1 MKIRGSVAKSLL
13 IGLAVALIPVN
24 AVSAQKISPGG
35 ACKVMGQKIAFQK
48 KTYTC
53 IKSGKKL
60 VWNKGVALRKPT
72 PTPTPTQTPS
82 APQTPT
88 PPPAPESQILSL
100 SGVQKMNLPTD
111 YVGQTPS
118 ARILFR
124 WPIPSI
130 ANLGGYVI
138 SYQDQ
143 SMFSPPCDLTN
154 GLCEGPR
161 MADDEVYNLVITD
174 SQTDKVEIGG
184 LKLDNSYQFKFC
196 YVIGDVQAF
205 QNIGSLCWS
214 QGFRI
219 YLYTDTEKVPKAPAI
234 AVVGLSKAIEVDLQS
249 QVPNGFRV
257 KVLIF
262 GGQFGMGATA
272 ASLASTGKMKIDAS
286 PGLYEVV
293 AIMVTPS
300 GINGDPSS
308 SFRVNVS
315 P

>member
-1 MKIRGSVAKSLL
+1 MRIKRSLARGLL
-13 IGLAVALIPVN
+13 IALAISLIPI
-24 AVSAQKISPGG
+24 AAFSAQKITPGST
-35 ACKVMGQKIAFQK
+35 CKVMGQKIAFQK

-60 VWNKGVALRKPT
+60 VWNKGVALKKPT
-72 PTPTPTQTPS
+72 PMPTQTPS

-88 PPPAPESQILSL
+88 PAPAPVSQILSL
-100 SGVQKMNLPTD
+100 SGVQKMNLPAD

-143 SMFSPPCDLTN
+143 SMFSPPCDLTK
-154 GLCEGPR
+154 GLCDGPR
-161 MADDEVYNLVITD
+161 MADDEIYNLVITD
-174 SQTDKVEIGG
+174 SQSDKVEIGS

-196 YVIGDVQAF
+196 YVIGDVQAL
-205 QNIGSLCWS
+205 QNIGSQCWS
-214 QGFRI
+214 QGFRVF
-219 YLYTDTEKVPKAPAI
+219 LNTDTEKVPKAPAI
-234 AVVGLSKAIEVDLQS
+234 AVAGLAKAIEVDLQS
-249 QVPNGFRV
+249 QVPNGYRV
-257 KVLIF
+257 NVLVF

-272 ASLASTGKMKIDAS
+272 ASLASPGKMKIDAS